1 MKLNTT
7 TEKLDIDI
15 ALLKSKQ
22 SKELILLKDQFH
34 LTYDSLKPIN
44 LIKSLFHEV
53 ADSPEIKSNIVNN
66 IIGLSTG
73 YITKKLL
80 FGASHNPITKLIG
93 TLFQFGVTNVISKH
107 SESIKSTGGRLLHN
121 FIKFKD

>member
-53 ADSPEIKSNIVNN
+53 ADSPEIKSNIVSNV
-66 IIGLSTG
+66 IGLSTG
-73 YITKKLL
+73 YMTKKVL
-80 FGASHNPITKLIG
+80 FGATRNPITKLLG
-93 TLFQFGVTNVISKH
+93 TLFQLGVTNVISKH
-107 SESIKSTGGRLLHN
+107 S
-121 FIKFKD
+121 